1 MERRRSVMTLA
12 TVSVTDLRRE
22 VGRLLR
28 RAKEEPVI
36 ITKQGRPQ
44 VVILD
49 YVEYRKLKER
59 LTELEGQVRSEEM
72 LAPSPSQSKIK
83 TLIKE
88 LQGKYAGYP
97 SLTEAL
103 LTERARE
110 RAREAENLR
119 SR

>member
-1 MERRRSVMTLA
+1 MTLA

-22 VGRLLR
+22 AGRLLQ
-28 RAKEEPVI
+28 RAREEPLI

-44 VVILD
+44 AIILD
-49 YVEYRKLKER
+49 YVEYKKLKER
-59 LTELEGQVRSEEM
+59 LTELEGQAPPEEM
-72 LAPSPSQSKIK
+72 LAPSLSQPKIK

-88 LQGKYAGYP
+88 LQGKYAVYP

-110 RAREAENLR
+110 RAREAQNLR